1 MKYFGLIWVALYRK
15 PIRSVLT
22 LASVFVAFLLF
33 GMLQSVSLAFTEAPD
48 LSGVDRLVVSPRYAI
63 TDLLPISFLPRIKQ
77 VDGVEQVAHQS
88 WFGGTYIDRSNFFP
102 KWPVPPKEFLEV
114 YSEIE
119 LPDEQKQAFIEGR
132 TGVIIGRKLAVQH
145 ALKIGDKIPV
155 IPDIWPNKDN
165 GPWEFDL
172 VGIYEVPDEE
182 SKEGQMYINFEFFDE
197 YRQFETGGVGNF
209 TVKIEDSD
217 RTAEIAAEIDTM
229 FANSSN
235 ETKTSTEK
243 AYNQMFAKQMGDIGF
258 IMTSILSAVFFTI
271 LLLTGNTMAQA
282 IRERIPELAI
292 LKTLGF
298 SNISVL
304 LIVLAES
311 TLIALVG
318 GLPGLALAGVL
329 MPGLGQSIPF
339 LGGAEMTAEVFMQ
352 GVALAIAMGL
362 VVGAPPALKAMRL
375 SIVDALGEHS

>member
-1 MKYFGLIWVALYRK
+1 M
-15 PIRSVLT
+15 
-22 LASVFVAFLLF
+22 
-33 GMLQSVSLAFTEAPD
+33 
-48 LSGVDRLVVSPRYAI
+48 
-63 TDLLPISFLPRIKQ
+63 TDLLPISYLTRLKQ

-88 WFGGTYIDRSNFFP
+88 WFGGTYIDRANFFP

-114 YSEIE
+114 FPE
-119 LPDEQKQAFIEGR
+119 LVMPEDQKLAFIEGR
-132 TGVIIGRKLAVQH
+132 TGVIIGKKLAQQH
-145 ALKIGDKIPV
+145 QLKIGDKIPV

-165 GPWEFDL
+165 GPWEFEL
-172 VGIYEVPDEE
+172 VGIYEVPGEE
-182 SKEGQMYINFEFFDE
+182 AKEGQMYINFEFFDE
-197 YRQFETGGVGNF
+197 YREYATGGVGNF
-209 TVKIEDSD
+209 TVKITDSA
-217 RTAEIAAEIDTM
+217 RSAEIAAEIDSM
-229 FANSSN
+229 FSNSSD

-258 IMTSILSAVFFTI
+258 IMTAILSAVFFTI

-298 SNISVL
+298 SNTSVL
-304 LIVLAES
+304 VIVLAES

-329 MPGLGQSIPF
+329 MTELGQAIPF
-339 LGGAEMTAEVFMQ
+339 LGGAEMTADVFLQ

-362 VVGAPPALKAMRL
+362 IVGAPPALRAMRL
-375 SIVDALGEHS
+375 NIVDALGEHT